1 MFWCLTRK
9 TREGNR
15 VWHLVPDHLNL
26 YGKGMQTDDEAAVFT
41 REAETQKYTL
51 RGCRLGHRL

>member
-9 TREGNR
+9 TREVEQSVAFGSR
-15 VWHLVPDHLNL
+15 SFNL